1 MKKRFISLCLTLA
14 LAAAPAGAV
23 FSDISSGS
31 LQQTASVLNSLGIMQ
46 GTGNSRFEPGRSLTR
61 AEFCKLAVTAMGI
74 DDASPYASYTIF
86 PDVRASHW
94 AARYVNAALRHPEF
108 KDNYIIRGYAD
119 GTFGPDKPL
128 TYGEVCTMLLRM
140 LGYKESDIGPFWPA
154 DYIAQANALGLTR
167 GVSLRDAKTPVTRGD
182 AATMLLNTLGT
193 ATYANG
199 TEGEPLISKVSS
211 STVKN
216 CILLE
221 TGETDSSLASDEA
234 LFFENG
240 TLGTARKTAGPLDRS
255 LIGVYGTLVI
265 GKKGEIVAVGVVPD
279 TASRQE
285 TYKVTSAAAD
295 RIVTETGTF
304 RPDRTTPTY
313 ISGTTQTGNSEKGL
327 TPLSEVWS
335 SILPGDTLNAYFNEY
350 GTLTLLAVL
359 PNTSTVSA
367 NTFVY
372 GLATSA
378 NIPAEYKIVKN
389 GAIIDRSGL
398 KKYDVV
404 TLDAAKKL
412 ALVYDTRLS
421 GRYKAGTPTVSYPQ
435 EVKVYGNSFRISD
448 SAAAFFKD
456 IKLKDYITLLF
467 DANGNVAAA
476 YPRSTVSADMQGVV
490 TQIEE
495 KQATV
500 ILTNGIIL
508 RDIPLNMPDDP
519 DTLQTQKRDTYNH
532 RLVSITQSG
541 ETAVLTK
548 CSFSNKTTGEWTIA
562 DNKLGSKLVS
572 PRVQVYEEVI
582 PGAPLNHIA
591 LADIDLS
598 KIPSSDIRYTV
609 SDSAGTIT
617 NIVLSDVTGDSW
629 LYGMGHGEKKFVPPS
644 DGLKNVP
651 WNNLTKEAQQN
662 HVNDG
667 SSTHPS
673 TVDNVSWNE
682 LTKDAQDEYRK
693 NHPSSY
699 KYYVVLNHWDTTEKK
714 KIEASYKVLDL
725 PSGLSGGPIAVPKG
739 YSTDENIVNTS
750 LDIKKLKLIDTVE
763 RTAFDGTSGVR
774 TKDGYYAI
782 ADSLGIYDSENREF
796 VPSLQSAKSNYTR
809 FALYANDTAEDG
821 GKIRIITVTNK

>member
-86 PDVRASHW
+86 PDVHASHW

-199 TEGEPLISKVSS
+199 AEGEPLISKVSS

-265 GKKGEIVAVGVVPD
+265 GKKGENVAVGVVPD

-335 SILPGDTLNAYFNEY
+335 SILPGDTLNAYYNEY

-404 TLDAAKKL
+404 TLDAAKKQ
-412 ALVYDTRLS
+412 ALVSDTRLS

-435 EVKVYGNSFRISD
+435 KVELYGNSYSISD
-448 SAAAFFKD
+448 NAAAFFKD

-476 YPRSTVSADMQGVV
+476 FPRSTVSADMQGIV
-490 TQIEE
+490 THIDSE
-495 KQATV
+495 KATV
-500 ILTNGIIL
+500 TLTNGLTL
-508 RDIPLNMPDDP
+508 RDMEIDKLEKPTALMG
-519 DTLQTQKRDTYNH
+519 
-532 RLVSITQSG
+532 RLVSVSTNGDKAVLVKRSLSGKASG
-541 ETAVLTK
+541 EW
-548 CSFSNKTTGEWTIA
+548 SIA
-562 DNKLGSKLVS
+562 DARLGTKTVS
-572 PRVQVYEEVI
+572 PRVNVYEEVI
-582 PGAPLNHIA
+582 SGAPLSRIALSDIA
-591 LADIDLS
+591 LA
-598 KIPSSDIRYTV
+598 KVPSSDIRYTV
-609 SDSAGTIT
+609 TDSAGTIT
-617 NIVLSDVTGDSW
+617 NIILGDVTGESW
-629 LYGMGHGEKKFVPPS
+629 LYGIGYGERIKDPTS
-644 DGLKNVP
+644 DDP
-651 WNNLTKEAQQN
+651 DHYSE
-662 HVNDG
+662 
-667 SSTHPS
+667 
-673 TVDNVSWNE
+673 E
-682 LTKDAQDEYRK
+682 R
-693 NHPSSY
+693 
-699 KYYVVLNHWDTTEKK
+699 VVLRHWADSKEEK
-714 KIEASYKVLDL
+714 SSFKVLSL
-725 PSGLSGGPIAVPKG
+725 PSGLSGGPVAVPKG
-739 YSTDENIVNTS
+739 YSTDENVVNTS

>member
-1 MKKRFISLCLTLA
+1 MKKRFISLCLMLA

-46 GTGNSRFEPGRSLTR
+46 GTGNSLFEPGRSLTR

-199 TEGEPLISKVSS
+199 AEGEPLISKVSS

-265 GKKGEIVAVGVVPD
+265 GKKGENVAVGVVPD

-335 SILPGDTLNAYFNEY
+335 SILPGDTLNAYYNEY

-404 TLDAAKKL
+404 TLDAAKKQ
-412 ALVYDTRLS
+412 ALVSDTRLS

-435 EVKVYGNSFRISD
+435 KVEMYGNSYSISD
-448 SAAAFFKD
+448 NAAAFFKD

-467 DANGNVAAA
+467 DANGSVAAA
-476 YPRSTVSADMQGVV
+476 FPRSTVSADMQGIV
-490 TQIEE
+490 THIDGE
-495 KQATV
+495 KATV
-500 ILTNGIIL
+500 TLTNGLTL
-508 RDIPLNMPDDP
+508 RDMEIDKLEKPTALMG
-519 DTLQTQKRDTYNH
+519 
-532 RLVSITQSG
+532 RLVSVSTNGDKAVLVKRSLSGKASG
-541 ETAVLTK
+541 EW
-548 CSFSNKTTGEWTIA
+548 SIA
-562 DNKLGSKLVS
+562 DARLGTKTVS
-572 PRVQVYEEVI
+572 PRVNVYEEVI
-582 PGAPLNHIA
+582 SGAPLSRIALSDIA
-591 LADIDLS
+591 LA
-598 KIPSSDIRYTV
+598 KVPSSDIRYTV
-609 SDSAGTIT
+609 TDSAGTIT
-617 NIVLSDVTGDSW
+617 NIILGDVTGESW
-629 LYGMGHGEKKFVPPS
+629 LYGIGYGEKIKGEPVPPFPES
-644 DGLKNVP
+644 LVNGKP
-651 WNNLTKEAQQN
+651 WQDWSYEYQQKYLAE
-662 HVNDG
+662 
-667 SSTHPS
+667 HP
-673 TVDNVSWNE
+673 T
-682 LTKDAQDEYRK
+682 Y
-693 NHPSSY
+693 SY
-699 KYYVVLNHWDTTEKK
+699 QVVLDYWDSSNSKTAQGQFMV
-714 KIEASYKVLDL
+714 ISL
-725 PSGLSGGPIAVPKG
+725 PSGLSGGPVAVPKG
-739 YSTDENIVNTS
+739 YSTDKNVVNTS

-796 VPSLQSAKSNYTR
+796 VSSLQSAKSNYTR

>member
-1 MKKRFISLCLTLA
+1 
-14 LAAAPAGAV
+14 
-23 FSDISSGS
+23 
-31 LQQTASVLNSLGIMQ
+31 MQ

-154 DYIAQANALGLTR
+154 DYIAQANALSLTR

-199 TEGEPLISKVSS
+199 AEGEPLISKVSS

-265 GKKGEIVAVGVVPD
+265 GKKGENVAVGVVPD

-285 TYKVTSAAAD
+285 TYKVTSTAAD

-335 SILPGDTLNAYFNEY
+335 SILPGDTLNAYYNEY

-404 TLDAAKKL
+404 TLDAAKKQ
-412 ALVYDTRLS
+412 ALVSDTRLS

-435 EVKVYGNSFRISD
+435 KVEMYGNSYFISD
-448 SAAAFFKD
+448 NAAAFFKD

-467 DANGNVAAA
+467 DANGSVAAA
-476 YPRSTVSADMQGVV
+476 FPRSTVSADMQGIV
-490 TQIEE
+490 THIDDKE
-495 KQATV
+495 ATV
-500 ILTNGIIL
+500 TLTNGLTL
-508 RDIPLNMPDDP
+508 RDMEIDKLEKPTALMG
-519 DTLQTQKRDTYNH
+519 
-532 RLVSITQSG
+532 RLVSVSTNGDKAVLVKRSLSGKASG
-541 ETAVLTK
+541 EW
-548 CSFSNKTTGEWTIA
+548 SIA
-562 DNKLGSKLVS
+562 DARLGTKTVS
-572 PRVQVYEEVI
+572 PRVNVYEEVI
-582 PGAPLNHIA
+582 SGAPLSRIALSDIA
-591 LADIDLS
+591 LA
-598 KIPSSDIRYTV
+598 KVPSSDIRYTV
-609 SDSAGTIT
+609 TDSAGTIT
-617 NIVLSDVTGDSW
+617 NIILGDVTGESW
-629 LYGMGHGEKKFVPPS
+629 LYGIGYGEKIKGEPVPPFLES
-644 DGLKNVP
+644 LVNGKP
-651 WNNLTKEAQQN
+651 WKDWKYEDQQKYLAE
-662 HVNDG
+662 
-667 SSTHPS
+667 HP
-673 TVDNVSWNE
+673 T
-682 LTKDAQDEYRK
+682 Y
-693 NHPSSY
+693 SY
-699 KYYVVLNHWDTTEKK
+699 QVVLDYWDSSNSKTAQGQFMV
-714 KIEASYKVLDL
+714 ISL
-725 PSGLSGGPIAVPKG
+725 PSGLSGGPVAVPKG
-739 YSTDENIVNTS
+739 YSTDENVVNTS

-782 ADSLGIYDSENREF
+782 ADGLGIYDSENREF
-796 VPSLQSAKSNYTR
+796 VSSLQSAKSNYTR
-809 FALYANDTAEDG
+809 FALYANGTAEDG

>member
-86 PDVRASHW
+86 PDVHASHW

-182 AATMLLNTLGT
+182 AAAMLLNTLGT

-199 TEGEPLISKVSS
+199 AEGEPLISKVSS

-265 GKKGEIVAVGVVPD
+265 GKKGENVAVGVVPD

-335 SILPGDTLNAYFNEY
+335 SILPGDTLNAYYNEY

-367 NTFVY
+367 HTFVY

-404 TLDAAKKL
+404 TLDAAKKQ
-412 ALVYDTRLS
+412 ALVSDTRLS

-435 EVKVYGNSFRISD
+435 KVEMYGNSYSISD
-448 SAAAFFKD
+448 NAAAFFKD

-467 DANGNVAAA
+467 DANGSVAAA
-476 YPRSTVSADMQGVV
+476 FPRSTVSADMQGIV
-490 TQIEE
+490 THIDGE
-495 KQATV
+495 KATV
-500 ILTNGIIL
+500 TLTNGLTL
-508 RDIPLNMPDDP
+508 RDMEIDKLEKPTALMG
-519 DTLQTQKRDTYNH
+519 
-532 RLVSITQSG
+532 RLVSVSTNGDKAVLVKRSLSGKASG
-541 ETAVLTK
+541 EW
-548 CSFSNKTTGEWTIA
+548 SIA
-562 DNKLGSKLVS
+562 DARLGTKTVS
-572 PRVQVYEEVI
+572 PRVNVYEEVI
-582 PGAPLNHIA
+582 SGAPLSRIALSDIA
-591 LADIDLS
+591 LA
-598 KIPSSDIRYTV
+598 KVPSSDIRYTV
-609 SDSAGTIT
+609 TDSAGTIT
-617 NIVLSDVTGDSW
+617 NIILGDVTGESW
-629 LYGMGHGEKKFVPPS
+629 LYGIGYGEKVADISSFEDPEDNKQIGDKLWKDFT
-644 DGLKNVP
+644 DAEK
-651 WNNLTKEAQQN
+651 AQ
-662 HVNDG
+662 
-667 SSTHPS
+667 
-673 TVDNVSWNE
+673 
-682 LTKDAQDEYRK
+682 YRK
-693 NHPSSY
+693 EHARSIET
-699 KYYVVLNHWDTTEKK
+699 VILRHWADGKEEK
-714 KIEASYKVLDL
+714 SPFKVLSL
-725 PSGLSGGPIAVPKG
+725 PSGLSGGPVAVPKG
-739 YSTDENIVNTS
+739 YSTDENVVNTS

-809 FALYANDTAEDG
+809 FSLYANDTAEDG